1 MNDDATAIRAVTTK
15 LADEGH
21 QVVLVM
27 HSYGGI
33 PGTESAEELG
43 CEFRQNA
50 GKPGGSIALVYL
62 AAYFLTK
69 GMGHMVLGGL
79 IFHDKTA
86 AFETFYND
94 FTPEMDPLG
103 WASRLQT
110 QSATP
115 WAGELGYESYR
126 DIPTTYLFCTQ
137 DRAIPIDI
145 QKKFVGVCGG
155 KDLNHYV
162 WCWA

>member
-1 MNDDATAIRAVTTK
+1 MNDDATATRAVTTK

-43 CEFRQNA
+43 CEFCQNA

-79 IFHDKTA
+79 IFHDKMA
-86 AFETFYND
+86 ALETFYND

-103 WASRLQT
+103 WESTLQT
-110 QSATP
+110 QSATTMRRGTRLRVVP
-115 WAGELGYESYR
+115 RCPNDIFILYAGQS
-126 DIPTTYLFCTQ
+126 DP
-137 DRAIPIDI
+137 D
-145 QKKFVGVCGG
+145 
-155 KDLNHYV
+155 
-162 WCWA
+162 

>member
-1 MNDDATAIRAVTTK
+1 MNDDATAIRAVTAN

-62 AAYFLTK
+62 SRILPHEGDGRKKRFMMLA
-69 GMGHMVLGGL
+69 GPQGL
-79 IFHDKTA
+79 CIQG
-86 AFETFYND
+86 FEINIYT
-94 FTPEMDPLG
+94 
-103 WASRLQT
+103 
-110 QSATP
+110 
-115 WAGELGYESYR
+115 
-126 DIPTTYLFCTQ
+126 
-137 DRAIPIDI
+137 
-145 QKKFVGVCGG
+145 
-155 KDLNHYV
+155 
-162 WCWA
+162 